1 MGDGEARSPAAPA
14 QAPLRWAPWTMRLV
28 GTAGDRW
35 RPAAAGLTPK
45 VVLSTP
51 PPPRGWDGTLSDPLF
66 QTFN

>member
-14 QAPLRWAPWTMRLV
+14 QALLRWAPWTMRLV

-35 RPAAAGLTPK
+35 RLAAAGLTPK

-51 PPPRGWDGTLSDPLF
+51 PLRGRDGTLSDPLF